1 MRTTEVTLKKCGAVV
16 IISGLK
22 KLSLLKTTQ
31 VQFRKKKILFLSSNH
46 QVIGVLTLPATMMD
60 SSGIVILYFL
70 IVQMKEYIFINSC
83 GSNDS
88 NFYNVSICSLD
99 LKVL

>member
-31 VQFRKKKILFLSSNH
+31 VQFRKKKLLFLSSN

-60 SSGIVILYFL
+60 SSGIVILYFF

-83 GSNDS
+83 GSNDG